1 MAKTAWAYGV
11 NPKEILKE
19 NEEDNID
26 PGFIKDYFENM
37 RLVGQI
43 RLNAPPPK
51 NEELRLACNDF
62 NNKTNRSENSLKYLP
77 KWSEAFIIL
86 SVTWAFSLVLKKP
99 AREYLGKLIQK
110 RI

>member
-1 MAKTAWAYGV
+1 MD
-11 NPKEILKE
+11 PKDIMPEHD
-19 NEEDNID
+19 EDHID

-62 NNKTNRSENSLKYLP
+62 NNKINRSENSLKYLP

-86 SVTWAFSLVLKKP
+86 SVTWAFSLVLKKE
-99 AREYLGKLIQK
+99 AR
-110 RI
+110 